1 VRSAGVG
8 VAPDFHVLE
17 VPGKVSIQLSLDM
30 VDRLQQEVMR
40 GFGAVPRRGAEVG
53 GILLGTTTITG
64 PSARIEDYELVPI
77 EYKRGPS
84 YRFSAGDQETFRAA
98 VHRARTGK
106 ERGPIGYFRSHTR
119 DAVGLSDEDLKLLS
133 NYFPSP
139 EAIVLLIRPFA
150 SKPSLAGFY
159 FKEAGVFPSGPP
171 LIEFPFRRSDL
182 TAARAPVAKSR
193 IEATK
198 ILVEETLVPE
208 SRPPPPPESPP
219 APTPVQHIVPVRRT
233 TAPSPT
239 LHLRPILHLS
249 LGVLLGYQAVLRIR
263 PRRRR
268 DTYSLALSVKQSGNG
283 LELNWNGRSRAIGS
297 AENGALTIADGSYNK
312 AENLTQAELKSGSTV
327 PYHPMTKHVVFR
339 LDVFPNARNS
349 VSETIEWHLPAKS

>member
-1 VRSAGVG
+1 MRSAGVG
-8 VAPDFHVLE
+8 AAPDFHVLE
-17 VPGKVSIQLSLDM
+17 IPGKVSIQLSLDM

-64 PSARIEDYELVPI
+64 PSARIEDYELIPI

-84 YRFSAGDQETFRAA
+84 YRFSASDQETFRAA
-98 VHRARTGK
+98 VHKARTGK

-119 DAVGLSDEDLKLLS
+119 DGVGLSDDDLKLLS

-150 SKPSLAGFY
+150 AKPSLAGFY

-182 TAARAPVAKSR
+182 PAAGAPVAKSR
-193 IEATK
+193 IVAAK
-198 ILVEETLVPE
+198 ILAEETVAPD
-208 SRPPPPPESPP
+208 PPRELRP
-219 APTPVQHIVPVRRT
+219 APLPEPAPVQHFVPARRT
-233 TAPSPT
+233 TTPSPT
-239 LHLRPILHLS
+239 LQLRPILHLS
-249 LGVLLGYQAVLRIR
+249 LGVLLGYQAMIRIR

-268 DTYSLALSVKQSGNG
+268 DTYSLALSVKQSADG
-283 LELNWNGRSRAIGS
+283 LELKWNGRARAIGN
-297 AENGALTIADGSYNK
+297 AENGALTIEDGSYNK
-312 AENLTQAELKSGSTV
+312 AANLTRAELQSGRTV

-349 VSETIEWHLPAKS
+349 ISETIEWHLPAKS